1 MKISLDIWQAF
12 LIAKTLVD
20 LVVGG
25 VKEYMSHNPWY
36 TPFSFES
43 YFTRVHF
50 IMYIYILYNNIH
62 MRICTYMIEV

>member
-1 MKISLDIWQAF
+1 MEELKVSLDIWQLF

-20 LVVGG
+20 LVDGA

-43 YFTRVHF
+43 YVTRVQSNR
-50 IMYIYILYNNIH
+50 YVIYIHIIYFI
-62 MRICTYMIEV
+62 